1 MPKRR
6 IESKLKRRDDVLSHP
21 GGWLVFL
28 LGWSY
33 NGPTSN
39 RPEPFFES
47 IEDMRQYYFDNRERV
62 LAEMGNTTDFW
73 AWHQFEPHDRQV
85 CEYCRQHNIEA
96 ELRKLGNGNY

>member
-1 MPKRR
+1 MPRRR

-47 IEDMRQYYFDNRERV
+47 LEDMKQYYFDNRQRV
-62 LAEMGNTTDFW
+62 LAEVGEDSW
-73 AWHQFEPHDRQV
+73 AYHAFEPHDKGA
-85 CEYCRQHNIEA
+85 CEYCQQFNIEG